1 MASSRTRAHR
11 GWLPGPSGKKL
22 PSSEVK
28 EEITEEEKEIG
39 EYQTVEEEKETFAEE
54 KKEIEKEKQKQTIEE
69 GKEAIEKE
77 KESFEVLSLNME
89 TEDSEEEKIN
99 DSGVGSEKEERQSLE
114 NNNLILPFPSFIWG
128 DWVWPNCYFF
138 ISCLYFFFYPTL
150 ELLTLFSSESF
161 FLLLR
166 ISWLDLTW
174 LDLIFLL
181 DLTSLLGIQRWWM
194 RKRIHILYE

>member
-77 KESFEVLSLNME
+77 KESFKFLSLNME

-99 DSGVGSEKEERQSLE
+99 DSGVGSEKEERQDLE
-114 NNNLILPFPSFIWG
+114 NNNLILPFPFLLSFEVTGCGQIVIFLYLASTFSFIQLW
-128 DWVWPNCYFF
+128 NC
-138 ISCLYFFFYPTL
+138 
-150 ELLTLFSSESF
+150 
-161 FLLLR
+161 
-166 ISWLDLTW
+166 
-174 LDLIFLL
+174 
-181 DLTSLLGIQRWWM
+181 
-194 RKRIHILYE
+194 